1 MPTPS
6 GSSATTDRS
15 CSIDGNEIIDHDG
28 VHGATTKDGDVT
40 LAAGSH
46 ALEIRYFQV
55 SGPQRLQLQW
65 KRPGQTT
72 FETVPTSVLSVEGG
86 GARVV
91 SPGIKECQ
99 SVADLPGDGSP
110 LTGVHPSFSLSQPAP

>member
-1 MPTPS
+1 M
-6 GSSATTDRS
+6 
-15 CSIDGNEIIDHDG
+15 
-28 VHGATTKDGDVT
+28 HGATTKDGDVT

-99 SVADLPGDGSP
+99 SAADLPGDGSP
-110 LTGVHPSFSLSQPAP
+110 LTGVHPSFSLDQPAP